1 MRRPSGLL
9 MLANRN
15 DLQVCEDPALFA
27 EQGVRNRVNHQTNN
41 KQRTLF
47 PEDKLGRIA
56 VLKTLGDSINPEI
69 CMFRSFF

>member
-15 DLQVCEDPALFA
+15 DLQICEDPALFA
-27 EQGVRNRVNHQTNN
+27 EQGVRNRVNHQTTS
-41 KQRTLF
+41 RGLYF